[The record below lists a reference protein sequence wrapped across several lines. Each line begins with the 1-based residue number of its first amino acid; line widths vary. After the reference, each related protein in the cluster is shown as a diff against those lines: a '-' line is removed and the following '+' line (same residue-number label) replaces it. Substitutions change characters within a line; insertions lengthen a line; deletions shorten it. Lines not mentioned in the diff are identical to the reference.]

1 MVEEKRQKR
10 LRFRNYKYAVLSL
23 TLIAILLVTTGCAA
37 LLIGDNRKAYDL
49 MVKTSEYFK
58 YPSSVQIASGEIFG
72 DGMYCVIRGKNS
84 YGNYRS
90 DSYYVSESGYPL
102 DKYDSRCYSDKL
114 NVDLINNA
122 LAAHFGNSSGNIFS
136 NLIGGSNMSS
146 GGVIAIYIIVLIVV
160 LCLNG
165 FLASNASDIANDKGY
180 EKKKWFHMCFW
191 LGPISYIII
200 AAMPDQTMRSNQSKT
215 NELLQQLLDKQ
226 SVIPASTMTAKKEP
240 KSQQSEDIS
249 SFLPDL

>member
-1 MVEEKRQKR
+1 MVERKREKHLR
-10 LRFRNYKYAVLSL
+10 LRSFKYAGLSML
-23 TLIAILLVTTGCAA
+23 LIVILLVSTGCAA

-58 YPSSVQIASGEIFG
+58 YPSSVQIESGEISG

-90 DSYYVSESGYPL
+90 NTFYVSGSGYPL
-102 DKYDSRCYSDKL
+102 DDYDSRCYSDKL
-114 NVDLINNA
+114 NVNLINNA
-122 LAAHFGNSSGNIFS
+122 LAAHFGNSSGNIFG

-146 GGVIAIYIIVLIVV
+146 GGVIVLYSLILVVV
-160 LCLNG
+160 LSLNG

-200 AAMPDQTMRSNQSKT
+200 AAMPDLTMRSKQDET
-215 NELLQQLLDKQ
+215 NELLSHMIETLNTTAEKQ
-226 SVIPASTMTAKKEP
+226 VQNRKD
-240 KSQQSEDIS
+240 DIS
-249 SFLPDL
+249 TYLPEL

>member
-1 MVEEKRQKR
+1 MGERRERH
-10 LRFRNYKYAVLSL
+10 LRFRSYKYAALSL
-23 TLIAILLVTTGCAA
+23 MLAVILLVTTGCAA

-58 YPSSVQIASGEIFG
+58 YPSSVQIVSGEIFG

-122 LAAHFGNSSGNIFS
+122 LASHFGNSTGNIFG
-136 NLIGGSNMSS
+136 NLIGGMNMSS
-146 GGVIAIYIIVLIVV
+146 GATIAIYIVVLVIVLCI
-160 LCLNG
+160 NG
-165 FLASNASDIANDKGY
+165 YLASNASDIANEKGY
-180 EKKKWFHMCFW
+180 EKRKWFHMCFW

-200 AAMPDQTMRSNQSKT
+200 AAMPDQTMRNKQDET
-215 NELLQQLLDKQ
+215 NRLLSQMIETLNTTAEKQVQNRKDDVSSYLPEL
-226 SVIPASTMTAKKEP
+226 
-240 KSQQSEDIS
+240 
-249 SFLPDL
+249 

>member
-1 MVEEKRQKR
+1 MAEGKRQR
-10 LRFRNYKYAVLSL
+10 HLRFRSYKYALLSL
-23 TLIAILLVTTGCAA
+23 MLVFVLLVTTGCAA

-90 DSYYVSESGYPL
+90 SAYYVSSSGYPL
-102 DKYDSRCYSDKL
+102 DDYDSRCYSDKL

-122 LAAHFGNSSGNIFS
+122 LAAHFSNSSSNIFS

-165 FLASNASDIANDKGY
+165 FLASNASDMANDKGY
-180 EKKKWFHMCFW
+180 EKRKWFHMCFW

-200 AAMPDQTMRSNQSKT
+200 AAMPDQTMRSKQDET
-215 NELLQQLLDKQ
+215 NKLL
-226 SVIPASTMTAKKEP
+226 STMIETLNTTAEKQVQNRKDDV
-240 KSQQSEDIS
+240 STY
-249 SFLPDL
+249 LPEL

>member
-1 MVEEKRQKR
+1 MAEEKRQR
-10 LRFRNYKYAVLSL
+10 SLRFKSYKYAALSL
-23 TLIAILLVTTGCAA
+23 MLIVILLITTGCAA

-90 DSYYVSESGYPL
+90 DTYYVSASGYPL
-102 DKYDSRCYSDKL
+102 DDYDRRCYSDKL

-122 LAAHFGNSSGNIFS
+122 LAAHFGNSTGNIFG

-146 GGVIAIYIIVLIVV
+146 GGVIAIYVVIIIVLLIFS
-160 LCLNG
+160 G
-165 FLASNASDIANDKGY
+165 ILASNASDMANEKGY
-180 EKKKWFHMCFW
+180 EKRKWFHMCFW

-200 AAMPDQTMRSNQSKT
+200 AAMPDLTMRSKQDKT
-215 NELLQQLLDKQ
+215 NELLEKMIESYNTTAEKQ
-226 SVIPASTMTAKKEP
+226 VQNRK
-240 KSQQSEDIS
+240 DDVS
-249 SFLPDL
+249 SYLPEL

>member
-1 MVEEKRQKR
+1 M
-10 LRFRNYKYAVLSL
+10 LAV
-23 TLIAILLVTTGCAA
+23 ILLVTTGCAA

-58 YPSSVQIASGEIFG
+58 YPSSVQIVSGEIFG

-122 LAAHFGNSSGNIFS
+122 LASRFGNSTSNIFG
-136 NLIGGSNMSS
+136 NLIGGNNMSS
-146 GGVIAIYIIVLIVV
+146 GGVIAIYIVILIVV
-160 LCLNG
+160 LCING
-165 FLASNASDIANDKGY
+165 CLASNASDIANDKGY

-200 AAMPDQTMRSNQSKT
+200 AAMPDQTMRNKQDET
-215 NELLQQLLDKQ
+215 NKLLGTMIEAMNTTTEKKVQNRKDDVSSYLPEL
-226 SVIPASTMTAKKEP
+226 
-240 KSQQSEDIS
+240 
-249 SFLPDL
+249 